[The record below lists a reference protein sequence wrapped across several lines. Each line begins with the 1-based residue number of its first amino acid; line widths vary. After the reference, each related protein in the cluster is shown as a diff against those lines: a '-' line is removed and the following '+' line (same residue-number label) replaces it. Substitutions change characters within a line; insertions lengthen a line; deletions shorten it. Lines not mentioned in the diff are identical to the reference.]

1 MKLMLA
7 KNHIISKQ
15 IILMNYLSI
24 VRMFRWKIAQV
35 LKEEGRLKIVT
46 KAGYCGLMKSE
57 QV

>member
-1 MKLMLA
+1 MLA
-7 KNHIISKQ
+7 KNRIISKQ
-15 IILMNYLSI
+15 IILINYLSI

-46 KAGYCGLMKSE
+46 KAGYCNLMKSE

>member
-1 MKLMLA
+1 MLA

-15 IILMNYLSI
+15 IILINYLSI

-46 KAGYCGLMKSE
+46 KAGYYNLMKSE